1 MERLRTYRS
10 LHMRCIGVALAF
22 ARCYS
27 RFSMATKRSKIDKA
41 VESVAKI
48 IQAQLDTLPP
58 SVAKAKRKELHQL
71 VLRVSRS
78 SSRGK
83 SSRSAR
89 TGDLR
94 PLSRS
99 RAKNA

>member
-58 SVAKAKRKELHQL
+58 SVAN
-71 VLRVSRS
+71 LRSLLTSTFMLRISPRVCLS
-78 SSRGK
+78 SGGFFSFDLD
-83 SSRSAR
+83 
-89 TGDLR
+89 TGI
-94 PLSRS
+94 RS
-99 RAKNA
+99 R